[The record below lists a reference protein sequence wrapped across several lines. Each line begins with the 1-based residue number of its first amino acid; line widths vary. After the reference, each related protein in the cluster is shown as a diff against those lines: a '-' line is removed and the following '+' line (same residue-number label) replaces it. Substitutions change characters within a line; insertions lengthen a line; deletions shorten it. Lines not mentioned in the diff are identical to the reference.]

1 MAKIKQ
7 TRVPLPGENPK
18 KAPKLSETARGQGQR
33 LSEEVVVES
42 DSGGSGNESSS
53 GDSSDSEFD
62 AGKRTE
68 PEKPNPKAMHKTK
81 PASPP
86 VPEHTESESES
97 ASASESRHT
106 SASASD
112 SGSETGSESGS
123 EDVGETASVTETQ
136 AEGNPARTAA
146 AAAETVAFRPP
157 PPYEPPIGFKPAK
170 LSGISSSNS
179 KAYQPLNL
187 AGKQVWYITAPASVA
202 ITAIKDVSLEA
213 VRKGKSVLQHEGI
226 DYGFVMDASG
236 GETARLLL
244 PSDSDEKYRATS
256 TQIAQ
261 TLHLQQIV
269 RLPDLSNK
277 QATPTTSSGAA
288 TATRKPS
295 QGARQQPMG
304 LKMRSLPIGFGS
316 GKPGTLGPESDDDV
330 TMVDATREP
339 TLQVP
344 KGSEATAQSKKR
356 KHVEANGTNGING
369 DASRKPKKSKK
380 GAKDNDGPA
389 RAEEDNDRS
398 AAPLPKRDDS
408 GGTVINRAVA
418 NGAPESHGIVAVA
431 KADVLERRG
440 ETQEEK
446 AKRKERRRKKKE
458 KENSSV
464 S

>member
-1 MAKIKQ
+1 MA
-7 TRVPLPGENPK
+7 
-18 KAPKLSETARGQGQR
+18 
-33 LSEEVVVES
+33 
-42 DSGGSGNESSS
+42 
-53 GDSSDSEFD
+53 
-62 AGKRTE
+62 
-68 PEKPNPKAMHKTK
+68 
-81 PASPP
+81 
-86 VPEHTESESES
+86 
-97 ASASESRHT
+97 
-106 SASASD
+106 
-112 SGSETGSESGS
+112 
-123 EDVGETASVTETQ
+123 
-136 AEGNPARTAA
+136 
-146 AAAETVAFRPP
+146 
-157 PPYEPPIGFKPAK
+157 
-170 LSGISSSNS
+170 
-179 KAYQPLNL
+179 
-187 AGKQVWYITAPASVA
+187 
-202 ITAIKDVSLEA
+202 
-213 VRKGKSVLQHEGI
+213 
-226 DYGFVMDASG
+226 
-236 GETARLLL
+236 
-244 PSDSDEKYRATS
+244 S

-418 NGAPESHGIVAVA
+418 NGAPESRGTVAVA

-440 ETQEEK
+440 ETKEEK

-464 S
+464 G